1 MSSSKSQ
8 VRAWLPWAIFLV
20 LVLGAVEDVV
30 FTRFVLY
37 HSQNRAL
44 QPSDYDIQVVTAE
57 DYQALSD
64 PAQTTVHLSDG
75 TVLTKAA
82 RWDSTTFT
90 PVRSGAMFARVTT
103 KGTAHML
110 DRTLPKTILVGVL
123 GIVGMIATWPRACK
137 TDAETRTTK
146 SNATSN

>member
-1 MSSSKSQ
+1 MNLSKSQ
-8 VRAWLPWAIFLV
+8 VRTWIPWAIFLV

-30 FTRFVLY
+30 FTRFVHY

-44 QPSDYDIQVVTAE
+44 QPSDYDIQVVTAA

-64 PAQTTVHLSDG
+64 PAQTTVHLSDD

-82 RWDSTTFT
+82 AWDSTTFN

-103 KGTAHML
+103 KGTAHIL
-110 DRTLPKTILVGVL
+110 DRTLPKTILVLVL
-123 GIVGMIATWPRACK
+123 GIVGFIVTWPRACK
-137 TDAETRTTK
+137 TDVERRATEP
-146 SNATSN
+146 NATN